1 MKKPFLYILPFLL
14 LSSPAWAKTENT
26 YYSDYLGQCSQSDIK
41 HYSLKSEGLQGKE
54 YNEVDIFE
62 STQLDVDCLAEKF
75 VHHHLEN
82 KSQPGGFVNLKDPEL
97 QRKYFDAIIQKK
109 ETVNLINNAVV
120 FERIEITS
128 LFSEV
133 CVEGCYLSREA
144 ILINKGRYWYVRG
157 SNDYGLEAEFVN
169 QDTILIKNSN
179 STHVR
184 NYVFNVNTKDFTWMQ
199 NGKIEFK
206 KDHYIVRQ
214 QKSYFSG
221 GGAYWFDSK
230 RSYEDGRIIDFI
242 DPPDDGTFP
251 QVHCWKANAT
261 ILKRDITDSL
271 VKKYN
276 LPELFKDDTEDFRQ
290 ALIRKKIFCVGGM

>member
-1 MKKPFLYILPFLL
+1 MLLQIIKKPLLYILPFLL

-41 HYSLKSEGLQGKE
+41 HYSLKNESLQGKE

-75 VHHHLEN
+75 VHYHLEN

-97 QRKYFDAIIQKK
+97 QHKYFDAIIQKK
-109 ETVNLINNAVV
+109 ETVNLANNAVV

-157 SNDYGLEAEFVN
+157 SNDAGLEAEFVN
-169 QDTILIKNSN
+169 QDTILIKNFN

-251 QVHCWKANAT
+251 QVHCKSWKVNA
-261 ILKRDITDSL
+261 
-271 VKKYN
+271 
-276 LPELFKDDTEDFRQ
+276 ELFKDDTEDFRQ
-290 ALIRKKIFCVGGM
+290 ALIRKKIFCVGAM